1 MNFPAVAEPL
11 FLPGLGPSADKGK
24 KVKNLIS
31 QVREGNEEME
41 CEIMLGFVP
50 GSLPQ
55 RTRALCRGDLIAERS
70 LPFRGQQGAPK
81 EPRCLT
87 ETL

>member
-1 MNFPAVAEPL
+1 MNFPAVVEPL
-11 FLPGLGPSADKGK
+11 FLSGLGLSADKGK
-24 KVKNLIS
+24 KIKNPIS

-41 CEIMLGFVP
+41 REIVLGFVP
-50 GSLPQ
+50 GSSRQ
-55 RTRALCRGDLIAERS
+55 RTHVLCKGDLIAERS
-70 LPFRGQQGAPK
+70 LPSRGQQGAPK